1 MIRKKYQ
8 VSIAASKEKC
18 ADFMLGLTDKSTYE
32 AWTAVF
38 NPTSTFDGSW
48 DLGSK
53 IKFIGVDEDG
63 NKAGM
68 LGRIVVNEPAKFV
81 SIQHYGL
88 VEGEQEITEGPQ
100 VESWA
105 GGYENY
111 HFESDGQQTIITVEV
126 DVTADHEGYFD
137 KTYPNA
143 LEKLK
148 EIIEVN

>member
-1 MIRKKYQ
+1 
-8 VSIAASKEKC
+8 
-18 ADFMLGLTDKSTYE
+18 MLGLTDKSTYE

-38 NPTSTFDGSW
+38 NPTSTYDGSW

-53 IKFIGVDEDG
+53 IRFIGVDENG
-63 NKAGM
+63 KRAGM
-68 LGRIVVNEPAKFV
+68 VARIVVHEPADFV

-88 VEGEQEITEGPQ
+88 VEDEMEITEGPQ

-111 HFESDGQQTIITVEV
+111 QFESDGHQTIIKVEV
-126 DVTADHEGYFD
+126 DVTADHEEYFD

-148 EIIEVN
+148 EIIEAN